1 MAFTERK
8 TGKAYFSLADLIIMA
23 MLAALGIAVKAV
35 VTPLAQIIT
44 GPLFI
49 PGGAV
54 AGGFYM
60 LFLVLAMAVIQKRG
74 AALLTAVIQ
83 ALLVLIAAV
92 PGSHGA
98 ASLLTYTA
106 PGLAVE
112 LVYLIMFRHRACC
125 PLCCFIGGMCAN
137 LAGTYAVNL
146 AIFRLP
152 PVPLL
157 LCLSVAALAG
167 GLGGLIAYAS
177 AVNLRKTGLI
187 GKWSKHETSEPQ
199 Q

>member
-1 MAFTERK
+1 MTASEKK
-8 TGKAYFSLADLIIMA
+8 TYRAYFSLADYITMA
-23 MLAALGIAVKAV
+23 MLAALGVAVKAV
-35 VTPLAQIIT
+35 INPLAQIIT

-60 LFLVLAMAVIQKRG
+60 LFLVLAVSVIQKRG
-74 AALLTAVIQ
+74 AALLTAAIQ
-83 ALLVLIAAV
+83 ALLVLVTMV

-112 LVYLIMFRHRACC
+112 LVFLLMHRHRACC
-125 PLCCFIGGMCAN
+125 PLCCFLAGLAAN
-137 LAGTYAVNL
+137 LTGCYLVNL

-152 PVPLL
+152 AVPLL
-157 LCLSVAALAG
+157 LSLSVAALAG
-167 GLGGLIAYAS
+167 GLGGLIAHAVG
-177 AVNLRKTGLI
+177 VNLQKSGLVK
-187 GKWSKHETSEPQ
+187 KWNRYEKAQSQ